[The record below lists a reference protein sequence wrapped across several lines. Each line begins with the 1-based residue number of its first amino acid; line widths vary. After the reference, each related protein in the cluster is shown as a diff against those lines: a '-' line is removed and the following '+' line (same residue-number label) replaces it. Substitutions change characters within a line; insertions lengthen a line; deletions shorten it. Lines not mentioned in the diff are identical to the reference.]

1 MPTGTGEA
9 GRRPLTDLV
18 GRLRAAGVDLDAEG
32 IADALWLAQW
42 VDPGDGATGAGV
54 TATAGGLPEASD
66 QANPRPPR
74 SGTTA
79 TVPEAG
85 AGRTPPADQKGAQP
99 PRRTVDLLP
108 VRTGSPADGRGP
120 LSEIAVPT
128 ASAFPALLPL
138 QRALRP
144 MQQYRPPVAPAR
156 SELDEDATAE
166 RTAGSGLVWP
176 VLRGVRRHE
185 ADLQL
190 LMDGSASMAVWEQML
205 QELREVGE
213 RVGAFRTVTV
223 RYLRPHGGGVGAAA
237 GPGPDEPL
245 SPAEQLYD
253 PTGRRLSLVVSD
265 CAGPLWQDG
274 HMHRL
279 LRRWAEHVP
288 VAVLQPLPQR
298 LWSRTFL
305 PAATGVLRRRP
316 GTYRAL
322 EFHPQRR
329 GRATPA
335 LPGALPVPV
344 LSAVPAALG
353 AWARLVSGAAGVSLR
368 GAAAWVAADTGPELP
383 VVPDVRDR
391 DPGELLHAFDTSA
404 SPLARQLAVHLSAA
418 PLALPVMQ
426 LVQRAMLPQTG
437 PTELAEVLLS
447 GLVVSAGPTA
457 GTGVGGGEAAD
468 SPWYDFVPGVRDLLL
483 RRLSAGEAALVLKH
497 CSLYIE
503 KAFGR
508 SARNFPAV
516 AVAYLSGAG
525 REPETGPDA
534 VPEPFARVSERV
546 LRRFEPSLDLAGA
559 ASWPDPAPSGSAGPA
574 ALGIDRLER
583 YERAGSV
590 RDLLEAVRLL
600 RAAAGPPAT
609 DPPVPGTV
617 GSRFADALRHAWRE
631 WGDSGVL
638 DEAERA
644 ARAGLAADAGPYARL
659 ALARVLA
666 ERADA
671 GIAAGRPDTALP
683 GLREAADH
691 CRAALDRDAD
701 AGPPL
706 LLSCALQLAELLRT
720 WQALEPAGP
729 ARHALL
735 QEAEE
740 ACNAQLS
747 RWRPAALPSALLLG
761 RGRVLLDRARGTGEP
776 SFAVRAVS
784 DLRAAVGLMRA
795 DQVPAGELR
804 RPLLDLAEALTLEPG
819 HRGVDEAYDL
829 LTEAAAIARELGDGP
844 AEAECLRRVA
854 ETGRAR
860 WEHTGDTAHL
870 VAADTTLTRAQRL
883 VPHDAPVHVELLVTR
898 GEVAL
903 QRAELDPQD
912 IRVVTEAV
920 HVLREAVAETAPHAP
935 RAAARRLLFGHALRL
950 RHERQGG
957 LADLHEA
964 AWILELATRA
974 EDDET
979 AARAWLELGDVQV
992 LLAGRT
998 GAVAS
1003 LTRAAEAYAGAVR
1016 RTPGP
1021 LLEARAHH
1029 RRATVLERTAGA
1041 AVAIPI
1047 YLRSADAWRAAGA
1060 ADSDEAQLTD
1070 DRIRSLRPRH

>member
-1 MPTGTGEA
+1 MPTGIGEA

-42 VDPGDGATGAGV
+42 VDPGDGTAGAEAAPAGG
-54 TATAGGLPEASD
+54 ATADAPD
-66 QANPRPPR
+66 QANLRPD
-74 SGTTA
+74 SDTTGTG
-79 TVPEAG
+79 PEIG
-85 AGRTPPADQKGAQP
+85 TGTGRTPPADPERAHQG
-99 PRRTVDLLP
+99 RRTVDLLP
-108 VRTGSPADGRGP
+108 VRSGGPAGGRGP

-156 SELDEDATAE
+156 TELDEDATAE

-213 RVGAFRTVTV
+213 RVGAFRNVTV
-223 RYLRPHGGGVGAAA
+223 RYLRPYATGVGAATA
-237 GPGPDEPL
+237 PGPDEPL

-274 HMHRL
+274 RMHRL
-279 LRRWAEHVP
+279 LRRWAEHAP

-298 LWSRTFL
+298 LWPRTFL
-305 PAATGVLRRRP
+305 PAVPGVLRRRP
-316 GTYRAL
+316 GPYRAL
-322 EFHPQRR
+322 EFRPQRR
-329 GRATPA
+329 RSAAQAP
-335 LPGALPVPV
+335 PGALPVPV

-353 AWARLVSGAAGVSLR
+353 SWARLVSGTAGVTLR
-368 GAAAWVAADTGPELP
+368 GAAAWVAADAGPDLP
-383 VVPDVRDR
+383 VVPDLRDR
-391 DPGELLHAFDTSA
+391 DPGELLHAFETSA
-404 SPLARQLAVHLSAA
+404 SPQARQLAVHLSAA

-447 GLVVSAGPTA
+447 GLVVPVGPQEPAGPA
-457 GTGVGGGEAAD
+457 GDAGE
-468 SPWYDFVPGVRDLLL
+468 SPWYDFLPGVRDLLL
-483 RRLSAGEAALVLKH
+483 RRLTAGEAALVLKH

-546 LRRFEPSLDLAGA
+546 LRRFEPSLDF
-559 ASWPDPAPSGSAGPA
+559 SVTPTWQDPPQNGPAGPA
-574 ALGIDRLER
+574 ALGIARLER
-583 YERAGSV
+583 YERGGSV

-600 RAAAGPPAT
+600 RAAAGPSAS
-609 DPPVPGTV
+609 GTI
-617 GSRFADALRHAWRE
+617 GSRLADALRHAWRE
-631 WGDSGVL
+631 WGDSDVL
-638 DEAERA
+638 GEAEQA
-644 ARAGLAADAGPYARL
+644 ARAGLTAGGGPYARL

-671 GIAAGRPDTALP
+671 GIAAGRADAALP
-683 GLREAADH
+683 GLREAAGH
-691 CRAALDRDAD
+691 CRAALAGEAG
-701 AGPPL
+701 AGPSL
-706 LLSCALQLAELLRT
+706 LLSCALQLAECLRT
-720 WQALEPAGP
+720 QYALEPPGP

-735 QEAEE
+735 QEAEDV
-740 ACNAQLS
+740 CNAQLR
-747 RWRPAALPSALLLG
+747 RWRSAELPSALLLG
-761 RGRVLLDRARGTGEP
+761 RGRVLLDRARTTGEQ
-776 SFAVRAVS
+776 SFAVRAAA

-795 DQVPAGELR
+795 DQVPAAELR

-819 HRGVDEAYDL
+819 GRGVDEAHDL

-854 ETGRAR
+854 ETCRAR
-860 WEHTGDTAHL
+860 WERTGDAAHL
-870 VAADTTLTRAQRL
+870 RAADTALTRAQRL
-883 VPHDAPVHVELLVTR
+883 VPHDAPVHVELLVAR

-903 QRAELDPQD
+903 KRAELDPRNT
-912 IRVVTEAV
+912 RVVTEAV
-920 HVLREAVAETAPHAP
+920 HVLREAVAETASHAP
-935 RAAARRLLFGHALRL
+935 RAAARRLLFGQALRL

-964 AWILELATRA
+964 AWVLELATRA
-974 EDDET
+974 EDAET
-979 AARAWLELGDVQV
+979 AARAWLELGDVQD
-992 LLAGRT
+992 LLARRT
-998 GAVAS
+998 GAVAP
-1003 LTRAAEAYAGAVR
+1003 LTRAAEAYAEAAR
-1016 RTPGP
+1016 RTAGP
-1021 LLEARAHH
+1021 LLAARAHH
-1029 RRATVLERTAGA
+1029 RRAVVLERTAGA
-1041 AVAIPI
+1041 AVALSV
-1047 YLRSADAWRAAGA
+1047 YLKAADAWEAAGA
-1060 ADSDEAQLTD
+1060 ADSDEAHRTA
-1070 DRIRSLRPRH
+1070 DRIRALRPRH